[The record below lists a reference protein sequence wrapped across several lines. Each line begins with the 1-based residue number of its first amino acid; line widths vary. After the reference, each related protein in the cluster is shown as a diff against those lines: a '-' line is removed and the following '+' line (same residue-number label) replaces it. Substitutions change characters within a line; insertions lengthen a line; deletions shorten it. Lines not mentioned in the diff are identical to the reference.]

1 MNITDAFSH
10 GCIRLEKPDELAQWA
25 LGWDAA
31 RVDSAM
37 QNGQDNQS
45 TKLAKKIPVYI
56 VYATAYERDGQLYFG
71 NDLYS
76 RDAALVAAMSGSI
89 APTAGALRSLEALRK
104 LVQD

>member
-1 MNITDAFSH
+1 MRAFSH
-10 GCIRLEKPDELAQWA
+10 GCIRVEKPAELAQWV

-37 QNGQDNQS
+37 EQGEDNH
-45 TKLAKKIPVYI
+45 TVKLPRKIPVYI

-76 RDAALVAAMSGSI
+76 RDDALVQAVSGSVSPS
-89 APTAGALRSLEALRK
+89 AEALQRLEALRK
-104 LVQD
+104 LVDD